1 MFVDIA
7 PGCITIHDGHA
18 MLGYDGDLRVSP
30 DRAREI
36 AAELDAK
43 GEHTVAAEGLRRA
56 ADQAEGKR

>member
-1 MFVDIA
+1 MFVDIS
-7 PGCITIHDGHA
+7 PGRITIHDA
-18 MLGYDGDLRVSP
+18 ESVLGRSEDLHVAP
-30 DRAREI
+30 DRARMI